1 MSGIL
6 DRRSRRFVGSES
18 NERVLTARV
27 ARDDINRGEKIQGK
41 MQEKMQEK
49 VDKDDFLITQIDE
62 FREKAKR
69 LQEML
74 NTKETK
80 AKELSSIVEER

>member
-27 ARDDINRGEKIQGK
+27 ARDDINRGEKIQ
-41 MQEKMQEK
+41 EKCRK
-49 VDKDDFLITQIDE
+49 KW
-62 FREKAKR
+62 
-69 LQEML
+69 
-74 NTKETK
+74 TKT
-80 AKELSSIVEER
+80 IF

>member
-27 ARDDINRGEKIQGK
+27 ARDDIKY
-41 MQEKMQEK
+41 
-49 VDKDDFLITQIDE
+49 
-62 FREKAKR
+62 REKCRKKCR
-69 LQEML
+69 KKW
-74 NTKETK
+74 TKT
-80 AKELSSIVEER
+80 IF